1 MGHVVR
7 FTGPGEVDIAEY
19 ADRPLGPSDVR
30 VRTLYS
36 GISAGTELTAY
47 RGSNPYLNKRWV
59 QGRRL
64 FVEDTVTFEYPFDA
78 LGAEEVGEVCEVG
91 DEVTKVGVG
100 DLTWGSW
107 GHRSY
112 TVRSED
118 AVARRPLP
126 FGVDPIY
133 GVFARIGA
141 VALNAMLDADIHIG
155 EYVAVFGQGVPGL
168 IAGQLARLNG
178 GTVIAVD
185 GIPKR
190 LKLAEELGAHHV
202 IDFTQTKPAEQIKA
216 LTGNRGADVSIE
228 ITGSYRA
235 LNEAIRSTAYNSKV
249 VASGFFQGDGVGLF
263 LGEEFHHNRIN
274 IVCSQISGVSPML
287 KHRWDS
293 LRLVTTFM
301 TLVADGRLDLKPL
314 ITHTVPFE
322 QAASLFEL
330 LDNQPDT
337 VVQAVISFEG
347 E

>member
-1 MGHVVR
+1 VGHVVR
-7 FTGPGEVDIAEY
+7 FTGPGEVDIAQY
-19 ADRPLGPSDVR
+19 DDRPLGPTEVR
-30 VRTLYS
+30 VKTLYS

-78 LGAEEVGEVCEVG
+78 LGAEEVGEVCEIG
-91 DEVTKVGVG
+91 TEVTKVGVG

-118 AVARRPLP
+118 DVARRPLP
-126 FGVDPIY
+126 PGVDPIY

-141 VALNAMLDADIHIG
+141 VALNAMLDSDIHVG

-168 IAGQLARLNG
+168 IASQLARLNG
-178 GTVIAVD
+178 GTVVAVD

-190 LKLAEELGAHHV
+190 LKLSEELGAHYV
-202 IDFTQTKPAEQIKA
+202 VDFTQTKPAEYIKA
-216 LTGNRGADVSIE
+216 LTNNRGADVSIE

-263 LGEEFHHNRIN
+263 LGEEFHHNRIR
-274 IVCSQISGVSPML
+274 IVCSQIYGVSPHL
-287 KHRWDS
+287 DHRWSEERLEQTAMALHAGGS
-293 LRLVTTFM
+293 LNLRPLVTHVFSM
-301 TLVADGRLDLKPL
+301 HEADK
-314 ITHTVPFE
+314 
-322 QAASLFEL
+322 AYEL
-330 LDNQPDT
+330 LHQNPSEAVQ
-337 VVQAVISFEG
+337 VVLEF
-347 E
+347 